1 MKVCLCNLKQEKE
14 DKVQQAPFEPGTQGP
29 QSIFLSTRPQGIC

>member
-14 DKVQQAPFEPGTQGP
+14 DKVQQAAFEPGTLGP
-29 QSIFLSTRPQGIC
+29 QSIFLPTRPQGIC

>member
-14 DKVQQAPFEPGTQGP
+14 DKVQQAAFEPGTLGP
-29 QSIFLSTRPQGIC
+29 QSIFQSTRLQGIC